1 MNRDPSRLFRKAALE
16 KMASPERLDEMMEVT
31 SPAGWWALLALGA
44 VLTTAILWSIFGR
57 IPIKVYGNG
66 ILLRGGSVLA
76 VPVHTEGRLREVLVE
91 PNDAVAA
98 GQVVARLTQPRLEQ
112 QLEQKYEELRT
123 ARAQGSEQGV
133 ASAGI
138 VAQLQAR
145 RAQQEV
151 RVAELEKLVS
161 QGFERRAVLLS
172 ARAELTSIDQQM
184 AQERSGRMG
193 RSNLV
198 EKIRREIELLEA
210 DIARN
215 TEIKSP
221 YAGRVLEVMADE
233 GSLVGEGQKLLT
245 LEPETGTVEA
255 VLLIPAAE
263 GKKVKEGMELRIAPS
278 TVKPEEYGY
287 ILGTV
292 RQMSDYPLTP
302 EGMLK
307 VLRNEK
313 LVKTLADE
321 GAQIEV
327 VAELALD
334 PATESGF
341 RWSSS
346 KGPPK
351 KVATGTVCTAS
362 VIVEKKRPISY
373 VIPLI
378 KETFGFT

>member
-1 MNRDPSRLFRKAALE
+1 MNRDASRLFRRAALE

-31 SPAGWWALLALGA
+31 SPAGWWALLALGT
-44 VLTTAILWSIFGR
+44 VLFTAILWSIFGR
-57 IPIKVYGNG
+57 IPIKVSGNG

-91 PNDAVAA
+91 VDDQVEP
-98 GQVVARLTQPRLEQ
+98 GEVVARLVQPRLEQ
-112 QLEQKYEELRT
+112 QLELKYEELRT

-138 VAQLQAR
+138 VAQLNAR
-145 RAQQEV
+145 RAQQEA

-161 QGFERRAVLLS
+161 QGFERRAVLLN
-172 ARAELTSIDQQM
+172 AKAELTAIDQQL

-193 RSNLV
+193 RSNVV

-210 DIARN
+210 DVARN
-215 TEIKSP
+215 TEVKSP
-221 YAGRVLEVMADE
+221 YAGRVLEVMVDA
-233 GSLVGEGQKLLT
+233 GGLVGEGQKLLT
-245 LEPETGTVEA
+245 LEPNTGTIEA

-263 GKKVKEGMELRIAPS
+263 GKKVRPGMELSIAPS

-292 RQMSDYPLTP
+292 RFVSDYPLTP
-302 EGMLK
+302 EGMQK

-327 VAELALD
+327 IAELGLD
-334 PATESGF
+334 AATDSGF
-341 RWSSS
+341 AWSSS

-362 VIVEKKRPISY
+362 VVVEKKRPISY
-373 VIPLI
+373 VIPLV
-378 KETFGFT
+378 KEAFGFT